1 LENTL
6 QLTHLIK
13 REALALG
20 FQAVGIA
27 PASSLQARGENLAQW
42 VTSGFAGRL
51 QYMEAF
57 FERQARLKASLPDL
71 KSILVVAVPYSDNSR
86 PSPQPGTGRIARYA
100 WGRDYHRAIDKR
112 FKKLE
117 TFIRTT
123 QAMDPIRIIRSV
135 DTTPLQERAL
145 AEMAGLGFFGKNT
158 CLIQP
163 KGGSYFF
170 LGALLTNL
178 ELIPDQPIQWDC
190 GACTLCLEACPT
202 QALVR
207 PYELD
212 ARRCISYLTIELKE
226 TIEPELRPLIDEW
239 LFGCDICQEVCP
251 YNRKAEATQWQEFK
265 PQTGAGVRYPLKEL
279 LECRSEIQ
287 FLERFA
293 GTPLMRAK
301 RPGLLRNAAIAAGNS
316 RDPNLVGPLGESLLT
331 DSSPLVRQH
340 AAWALGR
347 IGSSKAK
354 QHLEKALEIELNPDV
369 KTEIETALR
378 TVPVPA

>member
-1 LENTL
+1 MENTL
-6 QLTHLIK
+6 QLTQLIK

-27 PASSLQARGENLAQW
+27 PASALHARRENLAQW
-42 VTSGFAGRL
+42 VTAGFAGRL

-57 FERQARLKASLPDL
+57 FERQARLKASMPDL
-71 KSILVVAVPYSDNSR
+71 KSIVVATVPYSDNSR
-86 PSPQPGTGRIARYA
+86 PSPQSGTGRIARYA

-117 TFIRTT
+117 FFMRT
-123 QAMDPIRIIRSV
+123 QVADPIRILLCV
-135 DTTPLQERAL
+135 DTSPLQERAL

-163 KGGSYFF
+163 KRGSYFF

-178 ELIPDQPIQWDC
+178 ELSPDQPIQWDC

-202 QALVR
+202 QALVH

-212 ARRCISYLTIELKE
+212 ARRCISYLTIESRE
-226 TIEPELRPLIDEW
+226 AVEPELKPLIDEW

-251 YNRKAEATQWQEFK
+251 YNRKAEITQWEEFK
-265 PQTGAGVRYPLKEL
+265 PQTGAGARYPLKEL
-279 LECRSEIQ
+279 LECRSEDQ
-287 FLERFA
+287 FLGHFA

-301 RPGLLRNAAIAAGNS
+301 RPGLLRNAAIVAGNS
-316 RDPNLVGPLGESLLT
+316 RDPSLVGPLGEALST

-347 IGSSKAK
+347 IGSPEAV
-354 QHLEKALEIELNPDV
+354 QHLQKALQKEIDPAV
-369 KTEIETALR
+369 KTEIQTGLKSISI
-378 TVPVPA
+378 PA

>member
-1 LENTL
+1 
-6 QLTHLIK
+6 
-13 REALALG
+13 
-20 FQAVGIA
+20 
-27 PASSLQARGENLAQW
+27 
-42 VTSGFAGRL
+42 
-51 QYMEAF
+51 METF
-57 FERQARLKASLPDL
+57 FKRQARLLAGMPDL
-71 KSILVVAVPYSDNSR
+71 KSILVVAASYSNNAR
-86 PSPQPGTGRIARYA
+86 PAAEAGTGRIARYA

-117 TFIRTT
+117 TFIRT
-123 QAMDPIRIIRSV
+123 QARDPIRIIRSV

-178 ELIPDQPIQWDC
+178 EMIPDQPIQWNC

-207 PYELD
+207 SYKLD
-212 ARRCISYLTIELKE
+212 ARRCISYLTIEFKE

-251 YNRKAEATQWQEFK
+251 YNRKAEATPLEEFK
-265 PQTGAGVRYPLKEL
+265 PQTGAGARYPLKEL

-293 GTPLMRAK
+293 GTALMRAK
-301 RPGLLRNAAIAAGNS
+301 RPGLLRNAAIIAGNS
-316 RDPNLVGPLGESLLT
+316 RDLTLVGPLGEAVLT

-347 IGSSKAK
+347 IGSSNANR
-354 QHLEKALEIELNPDV
+354 HLRKALEIELDPDV
-369 KTEIETALR
+369 KNEIQTALR
-378 TVPVPA
+378 TVPIPA